1 MPSYALPA
9 LKGMGS
15 IVTSSEEVVDNSFAS
30 KLERSGQLESAL
42 LEWLRVYHNGGNSSR
57 KELASFKAGEINCK
71 LQRYNQCLESFKSF
85 GAEYPKSTKIPE
97 ALYMMSVAA
106 DQAYAEKGH
115 AFRERLIATYA
126 ESDWAEKAWY
136 LFAWKNA
143 EKGKTTL
150 AHGFDSIKKLNKNVQ
165 DFNKIHADTPRLA
178 GSFAAIPGVG
188 HIYLGD
194 MRTGLMAIIHIMLFG
209 YAVLYAVRRKHWP
222 YAVIFGLVLGILYV
236 GSIFSAYSL
245 AKREIQEQRLIDM
258 KQWDNK
264 DNIKISAK
272 LNPAVS
278 PLESMFWY
286 QRNVIGKFDGER
298 GNGYPVNSLYAKQAM
313 QEFGSSYG
321 LLMTVD
327 RLLRDWREIERPL
340 TRIYADNRSRY
351 VDTLKRNTF
360 WMYDE

>member
-1 MPSYALPA
+1 
-9 LKGMGS
+9 
-15 IVTSSEEVVDNSFAS
+15 
-30 KLERSGQLESAL
+30 
-42 LEWLRVYHNGGNSSR
+42 
-57 KELASFKAGEINCK
+57 
-71 LQRYNQCLESFKSF
+71 
-85 GAEYPKSTKIPE
+85 
-97 ALYMMSVAA
+97 
-106 DQAYAEKGH
+106 
-115 AFRERLIATYA
+115 
-126 ESDWAEKAWY
+126 
-136 LFAWKNA
+136 
-143 EKGKTTL
+143 
-150 AHGFDSIKKLNKNVQ
+150 
-165 DFNKIHADTPRLA
+165 
-178 GSFAAIPGVG
+178 
-188 HIYLGD
+188 